1 MSEGGR
7 AEEEHVRASQGQTPL
22 QAALELLSTP
32 PAFPGSLNPTLQHSL
47 TLPWVS
53 VGWL

>member
-32 PAFPGSLNPTLQHSL
+32 QLSLAA
-47 TLPWVS
+47 
-53 VGWL
+53 